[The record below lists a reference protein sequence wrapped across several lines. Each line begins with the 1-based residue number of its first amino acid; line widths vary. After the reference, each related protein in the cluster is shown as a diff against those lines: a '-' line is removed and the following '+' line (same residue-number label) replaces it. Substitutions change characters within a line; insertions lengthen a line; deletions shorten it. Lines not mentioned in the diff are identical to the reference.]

1 MAKLLTLTMPFSLVD
16 VCPRARET
24 SEVSTSAASARS
36 AATVH
41 FSRGRTLKG
50 SNWKCF
56 MALRWVILSISSSG
70 TPSRYF
76 MSASGAVGQVES
88 ECG

>member
-1 MAKLLTLTMPFSLVD
+1 MKLLTLTMPFSLTASA
-16 VCPRARET
+16 PAARET
-24 SEVSTSAASARS
+24 SEVSTSATSARS

-41 FSRGRTLKG
+41 FSRGRTLNG

-56 MALRWVILSISSSG
+56 MALRWVILSMSSSD

-76 MSASGAVGQVES
+76 MSASGDCGHVES